1 MPNGDSTFWN
11 FFPCRAGKLDAVN
24 TPNERISTWWDNF
37 VSETDLE
44 KAWGGNFRMRQRS
57 LYKLADGL
65 KNIQIRVD
73 GALIKLLS
81 IHFYQVISRTDSLH
95 ATYCS
100 LNSVIFLYLRIG
112 LHYWPQVENPDNIHK
127 RISPESCDKSADIL
141 RYQLNIRCYLKS
153 KFRDNFFVTEGD
165 V

>member
-1 MPNGDSTFWN
+1 M
-11 FFPCRAGKLDAVN
+11 DAVN
-24 TPNERISTWWDNF
+24 TPNERISSWWDNF

-57 LYKLADGL
+57 LYKLADWL
-65 KNIQIRVD
+65 KNIHIRVD

-95 ATYCS
+95 ATYCN
-100 LNSVIFLYLRIG
+100 LNSVIFLYLRIY

-141 RYQLNIRCYLKS
+141 RSQLNIRCYLKS
-153 KFRDNFFVTEGD
+153 KFRDIIFFFLPKVTYKIQKLELT
-165 V
+165 VFF